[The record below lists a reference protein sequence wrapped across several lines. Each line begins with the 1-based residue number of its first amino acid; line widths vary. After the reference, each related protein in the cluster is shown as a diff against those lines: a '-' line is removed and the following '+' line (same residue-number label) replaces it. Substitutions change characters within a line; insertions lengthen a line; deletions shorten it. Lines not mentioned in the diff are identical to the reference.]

1 MRKIDIELLVGIFV
15 IAGIFALGYISV
27 NLGELEV
34 WSKKG
39 YTLYAEFEG
48 IGGLKPG
55 ATVEIAGVKVGRVKS
70 IRLTRDYTALVE
82 LEIDSDVPLQDD
94 AIASIKTKGLIGE
107 KYVEITPGGSEHLLA
122 DGDKLRETESAVDL
136 EGLLSKF
143 VFGKV
148 E

>member
-34 WSKKG
+34 WGKKG

-55 ATVEIAGVKVGRVKS
+55 ASVEIAGVTVGKVKS

-82 LEIDSDVPLQDD
+82 LEINNNVPLQDD